1 MSRGNGAYV
10 LHKLLEQRLA
20 GYHVIPYNPKLEL
33 FPFLLP
39 FKCALRNADLIH
51 TTPSYAR
58 FFHQKSRPMILTFH
72 GYVMDRSTSQ
82 YSSLLQKIHHNTTLR
97 FWTRLSIQKAFALTA
112 VSHYT
117 ARIAKQDLKISMP
130 IRVIHN
136 GIDVN
141 HFTPE
146 AGSKPAQKEIRVLFS
161 GNLSRR
167 KGVYWIPKIAELLNK
182 NVRIYYTQGLRTRN
196 KLRVCSELTSI
207 GSVNY
212 ENMPIHYRKMD
223 ILLMPTV
230 REGFGLAIAEAMACG
245 LPVVASNC
253 SAIPELID
261 EGKGGFLC
269 PVGDVGKFAEKI
281 NLLAESPDLRQ
292 KMGEYNRTQAEKKF
306 SLERMMAD
314 YKLLFEQAVV
324 DSVQKKDFK
333 ELNEGD
339 DWR

>member
-10 LHKLLEQRLA
+10 LHELLGHHLS
-20 GYHVIPYNPKLEL
+20 GYRIIPYNPKLEL

-39 FKCALRNADLIH
+39 FTCALRNANLIH
-51 TTPSYAR
+51 TTPSYAW
-58 FFHQKSRPMILTFH
+58 FFHQKSIPMILTFH
-72 GYVMDRSTSQ
+72 GYVMDRSTRQ
-82 YSSLLQKIHHNTTLR
+82 YSSLFQKIHHTTTLR
-97 FWTRLSIQKAFALTA
+97 FWTRLSIQKARALTA

-117 ARIAKQDLKISMP
+117 ARIAKQDLKISRP
-130 IRVIHN
+130 IRVIYN

-146 AGSKPAQKEIRVLFS
+146 AGSKSTQKEIRVFFS
-161 GNLSRR
+161 GNLNRR
-167 KGVYWIPKIAELLNK
+167 KGVHWIPKISKLLNK

-196 KLRVCSELTSI
+196 KLKLCTEVISI
-207 GSVNY
+207 GSVTY

-261 EGKGGFLC
+261 NGKGGFLC
-269 PVGDVGKFAEKI
+269 PVGDVDGFAEKI
-281 NLLAESPDLRQ
+281 NILAESPDLRRE
-292 KMGEYNRTQAEKKF
+292 MGGYNRAKVEKMF
-306 SLERMMAD
+306 TLDRMVDEYQM
-314 YKLLFEQAVV
+314 LFEQTILQP
-324 DSVQKKDFK
+324 D
-333 ELNEGD
+333 
-339 DWR
+339 